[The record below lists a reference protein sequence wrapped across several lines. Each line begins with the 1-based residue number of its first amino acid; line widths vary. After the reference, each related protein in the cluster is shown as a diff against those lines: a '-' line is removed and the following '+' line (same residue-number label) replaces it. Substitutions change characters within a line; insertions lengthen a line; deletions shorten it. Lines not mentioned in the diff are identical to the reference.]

1 MNNGGFRKKENTI
14 WKHLPFLIF
23 LAAVLASAL
32 IFDFRTQRTFIFG
45 DGASYYTFLP
55 ELFIDHKL
63 GPFVKYP
70 VGTAVLMA
78 PFFLAAHLFALLLTP
93 QAADG
98 YSMIYQYAIAFA
110 ALFYCVA
117 GLILLYRILQLY
129 YHRMTAV
136 IVCSCIYFGTMLP
149 VYAAEN
155 ASYSHAYAFAAVTFF
170 LWLVLTGKDLAGR
183 GYSFLLGICLGLIF
197 LIRNTDVII
206 VLVYLLFG
214 FGREGYRDRL
224 KQIFNPLRLL
234 INAAGFAAAVSLQLA
249 YWKIQTGS
257 FLTNS
262 YSGETF
268 QFALKPKI
276 MEVLFSDAKGLFI
289 FCPVLIFF
297 LIGLFYMRKDHQRKE
312 GDRTAGETGNTD
324 RAGVLRD
331 PGEIRLACILVF
343 AVTVYL
349 YAAWWCW
356 WLGAVYGQRTFCDI
370 LGIFAI
376 GMGAFFEAVFFGER
390 VKSDIRVEGGS
401 LSRSDKLAE
410 MGSTER
416 SRRLTESSS
425 RTENAVPAKRSLRSA
440 VKGAVCV
447 LIILF
452 VLHSQA
458 LIMGSQRGV
467 INNNLSNWSQLQK
480 ALKNFYTAEYYH
492 AEHWWKIRNGVN
504 RFRVSRS
511 YFLSQFPQHED
522 SSYVSGGEGWLLFGP
537 YKELPAGDYTVAFHL
552 ALEDGAEIPE
562 DGILGTVGVN
572 SNAGAFNS
580 ADYQK
585 EIRADDLTPVIEN
598 LIIEDGCE
606 DFELQVYAAGAGLR
620 IDSVEIRRL

>member
-1 MNNGGFRKKENTI
+1 MNSGVFRNKENTVR
-14 WKHLPFLIF
+14 KHLPFLMF
-23 LAAVLASAL
+23 LAAVAASAL
-32 IFDFRTQRTFIFG
+32 LFDFRTRRTFIFG

-55 ELFIDHKL
+55 EVFIHHKL

-78 PFFLAAHLFALLLTP
+78 PFFLAAHLLALLLTP
-93 QAADG
+93 EAADG
-98 YSMIYQYAIAFA
+98 YSVIYQYATAFA
-110 ALFYCVA
+110 ALFYCIA
-117 GLILLYRILQLY
+117 GLILLYRILQRY
-129 YHRMTAV
+129 YHRLTALL
-136 IVCSCIYFGTMLP
+136 VCVCIYFGTMLP

-170 LWLVLTGKDLAGR
+170 LWLVLTGKDLAGH

-206 VLVYLLFG
+206 ALVYLLFG
-214 FGREGYRDRL
+214 FGRNGYRERL
-224 KQIFNPLRLL
+224 IKIFHPLRLL

-249 YWKIQTGS
+249 YWKVQTGS

-268 QFALKPKI
+268 QFALRPKI
-276 MEVLFSDAKGLFI
+276 MEVLFSDAKGLFL

-297 LIGLFYMRKDHQRKE
+297 AVGLLYMHKEAEETE
-312 GDRTAGETGNTD
+312 GDLRARKTGAVGHT
-324 RAGVLRD
+324 GFLRD
-331 PGEIRLACILVF
+331 PGEVRLACILVF
-343 AVTVYL
+343 AITVYL

-376 GMGAFFEAVFFGER
+376 GMGAFFEAVFFGGNEKSRR
-390 VKSDIRVEGGS
+390 V
-401 LSRSDKLAE
+401 
-410 MGSTER
+410 TER
-416 SRRLTESSS
+416 GSH
-425 RTENAVPAKRSLRSA
+425 TENGGLVKRSLRAA

-447 LIILF
+447 LTIFF

-467 INNNLSNWSQLQK
+467 INNNLASWSQLQR

-492 AEHWWKIRNGVN
+492 AEHWWKIRNGLN
-504 RFRVSRS
+504 RFRVGRS

-537 YKELPAGDYTVAFHL
+537 YKELPAGNYTVAFHL

-585 EIRADDLTPVIEN
+585 KITAGELTPVIEN
-598 LIIEDGCE
+598 LIVESDCE
-606 DFELQVYAAGAGLR
+606 DFELQVYAACAGLR
-620 IDSVEIRRL
+620 IDSIEIRRN